1 MGLDVTI
8 WGAFAA
14 GLLSFISPCVLPLV
28 PPYLCFLAGVTL
40 DQLTGDEPQAQVP
53 RLPIVLAS
61 LAFVLGFTTVFVVLG
76 ASASVIGR
84 VVMSYLDIFGYIAG
98 AIIIVMGLHFLGV
111 FRIGLLYREA
121 RVHVERRPAGLF
133 GAYFI
138 GVAFAFGW
146 TPCVGPVLAAI
157 LFVAGTEDTV
167 ASGAALLAVYSLGI
181 GLPFLLASLFAG
193 PFMALMRR
201 FRAHMD
207 KVEKTMGAL
216 LVLTGVMFLTG
227 QMATLSYWLLET
239 FPGLAKFG

>member
-1 MGLDVTI
+1 MGLDITI
-8 WGAFAA
+8 WGAFVA
-14 GLLSFISPCVLPLV
+14 GLLSFVSPCVLPLV

-40 DQLTGDEPQAQVP
+40 DELTADDRTQVP
-53 RLPIVLAS
+53 RLKVFLSS
-61 LAFVLGFTTVFVVLG
+61 LAFVLGFTAVFVVLG

-111 FRIGLLYREA
+111 FRIGLLYQEA
-121 RVHVERRPAGLF
+121 RIHVERRPAGLI
-133 GAYFI
+133 GAFLVGI
-138 GVAFAFGW
+138 AFAFGW

-167 ASGAALLAVYSLGI
+167 ADGAMLLAVYSLGI

-201 FRAHMD
+201 FRSQMG
-207 KVEKTMGAL
+207 KVEKAMGAL
-216 LVLTGVMFLTG
+216 LVLTGIMFLTG
-227 QMATLSYWLLET
+227 QMAALSYWLLET
-239 FPGLAKFG
+239 FPALASVG

>member
-1 MGLDVTI
+1 MGLDVTV
-8 WGAFAA
+8 WGAFLA

-40 DQLTGDEPQAQVP
+40 DQLTGDDAGTRVP
-53 RLPIVLAS
+53 RLQVFLSS
-61 LAFVLGFTTVFVVLG
+61 LAFVLGFTTVFVILG
-76 ASASVIGR
+76 ASASAIGR

-111 FRIGLLYREA
+111 FRIGVLYREA
-121 RVHVERRPAGLF
+121 RVHVEKKPAGLV

-138 GVAFAFGW
+138 GIAFAFGW

-167 ASGAALLAVYSLGI
+167 ASGAMLLAVYSLGI
-181 GLPFLLASLFAG
+181 GLPFLAASLFAG

-201 FRAHMD
+201 FRSHMD
-207 KVEKTMGAL
+207 KVEKAMGAL

-227 QMATLSYWLLET
+227 QMQSLSYWLLET
-239 FPGLAKFG
+239 FPGLAQFG

>member
-1 MGLDVTI
+1 MGLDVSI
-8 WGAFAA
+8 WGAFLA
-14 GLLSFISPCVLPLV
+14 GLLSFVSPCVLPLV
-28 PPYLCFLAGVTL
+28 PPYLCFLAGISL
-40 DQLTGDEPQAQVP
+40 DELTGEDSNTIP
-53 RLPIVLAS
+53 RAKVFFAS
-61 LAFVLGFTTVFVVLG
+61 LAFVLGFTTVFVALG
-76 ASASVIGR
+76 ASASAIGQ
-84 VVMSYLDIFGYIAG
+84 VVMQYLDIFGYIAG

-121 RVHVERRPAGLF
+121 RVHVERKPAGLL

-138 GVAFAFGW
+138 GIAFAFGW

-167 ASGAALLAVYSLGI
+167 GSGAVLLAVYSLGI
-181 GLPFLLASLFAG
+181 GLPFLAASLFAG
-193 PFMALMRR
+193 PFMRLMKR
-201 FRAHMD
+201 FRAHMG

-239 FPGLAKFG
+239 FPGLAAVG

>member
-1 MGLDVTI
+1 
-8 WGAFAA
+8 
-14 GLLSFISPCVLPLV
+14 
-28 PPYLCFLAGVTL
+28 
-40 DQLTGDEPQAQVP
+40 
-53 RLPIVLAS
+53 
-61 LAFVLGFTTVFVVLG
+61 
-76 ASASVIGR
+76 
-84 VVMSYLDIFGYIAG
+84 
-98 AIIIVMGLHFLGV
+98 
-111 FRIGLLYREA
+111 
-121 RVHVERRPAGLF
+121 
-133 GAYFI
+133 
-138 GVAFAFGW
+138 
-146 TPCVGPVLAAI
+146 LAAI

-167 ASGAALLAVYSLGI
+167 ASGAALLAVYSFGI